1 MLDKIRESVGLMD
14 ANAAYS
20 GVMRE
25 LRKRI
30 AGKAETLELLFIG
43 LIADGHVLLEG
54 APGLAKT
61 TMTKSL
67 AEAIN
72 ADFKRIQGT
81 PDLEPKDILGY
92 TYIDESKEVK
102 FSKGP
107 VFTNIL
113 LIDELNRT
121 QPKTMSALLESLEE
135 RQVTAGGET
144 MALPRPFTA
153 FATQNPLKIEGTEP
167 LPKVLADRFLM
178 KIDVDYPSP
187 EEEQQMLRLK
197 ESNTYSGI
205 NRVLSTDDILAM
217 QREAAGVSLP
227 DDVAAYITR
236 VVAATR
242 TEMHVVMGA
251 SPRADIAFMQ
261 CAKAKALIEGRK
273 EVSREDI
280 KFLARPVLS
289 HRITVRST
297 GGIGVKGVIDGI
309 IASVK

>member
-1 MLDKIRESVGLMD
+1 
-14 ANAAYS
+14 
-20 GVMRE
+20 
-25 LRKRI
+25 
-30 AGKAETLELLFIG
+30 
-43 LIADGHVLLEG
+43 
-54 APGLAKT
+54 
-61 TMTKSL
+61 
-67 AEAIN
+67 
-72 ADFKRIQGT
+72 
-81 PDLEPKDILGY
+81 
-92 TYIDESKEVK
+92 
-102 FSKGP
+102 
-107 VFTNIL
+107 
-113 LIDELNRT
+113 
-121 QPKTMSALLESLEE
+121 
-135 RQVTAGGET
+135 